1 MLPSSTLVPELALLC
16 PCTLAGTPP
25 PRLFFLS
32 VLPTS
37 AWQQGQRKE
46 ISEHLRVKK
55 APQRL
60 AWPQLPRNG
69 GTFFSWSLEFR
80 SCLIRQKLHS
90 CHLGQDGGSLSSAQ
104 IWQPVT
110 CPPPQRKTLLKERHH
125 RNTSSWKKQS
135 KGLEKNKLIASETNS
150 LEYKRGQGKGQTEK
164 SLISP
169 EIRMRILCPESA
181 GRDEG

>member
-1 MLPSSTLVPELALLC
+1 MLPGSTLVPELALLC
-16 PCTLAGTPP
+16 PCMLAGTPP

-46 ISEHLRVKK
+46 ISEHLRAKK

-60 AWPQLPRNG
+60 GWLQLPRNG

-90 CHLGQDGGSLSSAQ
+90 CRLGQAGGSLSSAQ
-104 IWQPVT
+104 IWPSVT
-110 CPPPQRKTLLKERHH
+110 SPPPQRKTLLKERHH

-135 KGLEKNKLIASETNS
+135 KGLEKNKLITSETNS
-150 LEYKRGQGKGQTEK
+150 LEYKRGQGKGQTLK
-164 SLISP
+164 KV
-169 EIRMRILCPESA
+169 
-181 GRDEG
+181 